1 MSIKR
6 GLIVMAGI
14 FFIAALAGCGSSKG
28 SPEYS
33 ATTAGKVGILIKD
46 DLHTPPS
53 SAASLPSMDTSSLS
67 QLWVTVNRVSLKMEG
82 EEEGLGGAEGTA
94 NFKEEEW
101 LTVFDGT
108 ARYDLLALQGD
119 NAALMALVP
128 VPADKAGYYE
138 KARLEI
144 DETPGRNC
152 FYQSPDGMAD
162 DPANP
167 CTDSDAYL
175 LDVPSGK
182 IDIEFKP
189 HIYLG
194 QDSTQY
200 IVFDLLPADSI
211 KITSTNGKTSYLL
224 RPEVHAYTMPDMM
237 QDKGWDDINVEEL
250 EGRVVEV
257 SGCDDPTL
265 PDILTISPEHGG
277 VNISMDI
284 TGASIYL
291 HDSNEPVT
299 CSSLQIGQ
307 EVEAKVRL
315 SSDGMMTAESIKI
328 EDSEHEEARHEESI
342 HEEIAQDESGYE
354 GSGHEEVAQDV
365 SWDDTED

>member
-1 MSIKR
+1 MSIRSRR
-6 GLIVMAGI
+6 GLIAMAGI
-14 FFIAALAGCGSSKG
+14 FFVAVLAGCGSSSTG
-28 SPEYS
+28 SPGYS

-46 DLHTPPS
+46 DLHTPS
-53 SAASLPSMDTSSLS
+53 SSDSSLPSMDTSSLS

-82 EEEGLGGAEGTA
+82 GMEDEG
-94 NFKEEEW
+94 W
-101 LTVFDGT
+101 LTVFEGT
-108 ARYDLLALQGD
+108 ARYDLLTLQGD

-138 KARLEI
+138 KARLEV

-224 RPEVHAYTMPDMM
+224 RPEIHAYTMPDMM

-250 EGRVVEV
+250 DGRVVEV
-257 SGCDDPTL
+257 SGCDDSAL

-277 VNISMDI
+277 ANISMDI
-284 TGASIYL
+284 TGAAIYL
-291 HDSNEPVT
+291 HDSNEPLT

-307 EVEAKVRL
+307 EVEAKVHL
-315 SSDGMMTAESIKI
+315 SSDGTMTAERIKI
-328 EDSEHEEARHEESI
+328 ENLEHEEARHEESI
-342 HEEIAQDESGYE
+342 GEGIAHDESGYE
-354 GSGHEEVAQDV
+354 GSGHEEVAHDV
-365 SWDDTED
+365 SGDDTGD